1 MRGLVLKGNFLARL
15 FDRIID
21 YRNIWEK
28 DRSLMNWEAFF
39 FLDEKIFHFQ
49 CCIYSLFLIDFCCF
63 GFPLTGR
70 YLGQAKHKGY
80 SPPES
85 RKSNSKAPKVQSNT
99 TSELSRGHLSK
110 GKTSHC
116 LSIFQGRVI
125 CIWIIA

>member
-1 MRGLVLKGNFLARL
+1 MARL

-28 DRSLMNWEAFF
+28 DRINNELGGFF
-39 FLDEKIFHFQ
+39 CFYEKIFHFQ
-49 CCIYSLFLIDFCCF
+49 CVFASPFPDRFLFWFSAD
-63 GFPLTGR
+63 R
-70 YLGQAKHKGY
+70 SHLGQAKHKGY

-110 GKTSHC
+110 
-116 LSIFQGRVI
+116 R
-125 CIWIIA
+125 